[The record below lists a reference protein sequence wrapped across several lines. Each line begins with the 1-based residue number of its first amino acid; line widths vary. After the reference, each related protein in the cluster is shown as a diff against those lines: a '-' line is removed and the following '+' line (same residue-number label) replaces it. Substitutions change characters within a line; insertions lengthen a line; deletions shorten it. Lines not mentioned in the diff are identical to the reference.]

1 MQVAVFGSLAV
12 DAVQHH
18 TAAAE
23 QGFDNRADNL
33 ASLFDGVF
41 RAAAQGLVKRLDL
54 LAGLDELAVHLG
66 QAFAQ
71 YLELFCAGLAGL
83 LLRAER
89 WRCYGLGRNR
99 GRSGVQRR
107 AIAARRG
114 IAPALQAQGAQR
126 LDLPFILDLEVAEGK
141 IVLPPGQFE
150 LDIQADTELIG
161 GYIGGGCWH
170 AGIGNNGYWLSV

>member
-23 QGFDNRADNL
+23 QGFDHRADNL

-54 LAGLDELAVHLG
+54 
-66 QAFAQ
+66 
-71 YLELFCAGLAGL
+71 LAGL

-107 AIAARRG
+107 AIAARRV
-114 IAPALQAQGAQR
+114 IAQALQAQGAQR